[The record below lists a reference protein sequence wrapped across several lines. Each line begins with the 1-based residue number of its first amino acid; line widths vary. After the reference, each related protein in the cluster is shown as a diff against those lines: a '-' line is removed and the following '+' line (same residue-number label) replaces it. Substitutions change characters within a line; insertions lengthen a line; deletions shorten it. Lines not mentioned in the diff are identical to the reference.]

1 MQEAFELKA
10 QARSDMGK
18 GASRRLRRTGQVP
31 GIIYGGEKDPELISL
46 AHNELVLHL
55 ENEAFYSH
63 ILTVKSPSGEQKVV
77 LKDVQRHPAKPFIL
91 HIDLL
96 RVKASEKLKMQVP
109 LHFIG
114 EDKAP
119 GVKQGGV
126 VSHNIVDV
134 EVSCLPGDLPEF
146 IDVDVSG
153 MDIGDSLHLSD
164 IVLPSGVELT
174 ALQQGPENDATVVGI
189 AAARAEVPETEEES
203 EIGAEP
209 ETGSAED

>member
-1 MQEAFELKA
+1 MQEAFELNA

-91 HIDLL
+91 HIDLF

-109 LHFIG
+109 LHFVG

-174 ALQQGPENDATVVGI
+174 ALQQGPENDATVVGV

-209 ETGSAED
+209 EKGSTED

>member
-1 MQEAFELKA
+1 
-10 QARSDMGK
+10 MGK

-153 MDIGDSLHLSD
+153 MDVTG
-164 IVLPSGVELT
+164 VQTCALPICFRHGH
-174 ALQQGPENDATVVGI
+174 
-189 AAARAEVPETEEES
+189 R
-203 EIGAEP
+203 
-209 ETGSAED
+209 

>member
-1 MQEAFELKA
+1 MQETFELKA

-31 GIIYGGEKDPELISL
+31 GIIYGAEKDPELISL

-96 RVKASEKLKMQVP
+96 RVKASEKLKMQIP

-114 EDKAP
+114 EDTAP

-146 IDVDVSG
+146 IEVDVSG

-189 AAARAEVPETEEES
+189 ATARAEVPETDEES

-209 ETGSAED
+209 EEGSAED

>member
-1 MQEAFELKA
+1 MQEAFELNA

-63 ILTVKSPSGEQKVV
+63 ILTVKTPSGQQKVV

-91 HIDLL
+91 HVDLL
-96 RVKASEKLKMQVP
+96 RIKASEKLKMQIP
-109 LHFIG
+109 LHFVG
-114 EDKAP
+114 EDTAP

-146 IDVDVSG
+146 IEVDVSG

-189 AAARAEVPETEEES
+189 ATARAEVPETEEAS

-209 ETGSAED
+209 EEGSAED

>member
-1 MQEAFELKA
+1 MQETFELKA

-18 GASRRLRRTGQVP
+18 GASRRLRRAGQVP

-96 RVKASEKLKMQVP
+96 RVKASEKLKMQIP

-146 IDVDVSG
+146 IAVDVSG

-203 EIGAEP
+203 EIGA
-209 ETGSAED
+209 GSEEGSSED